1 MKNKKVKKCKN
12 SWEDRNERAENLNL
26 NQICGNFKLLN
37 DPVQGEASVFASDPS
52 KVENSSVAGVSLGI
66 SVDGCRMPNK
76 PLRISMHGCRIPFDS
91 CFQRKLMGAVRP
103 FSKSMGAIAPI
114 DPP

>member
-1 MKNKKVKKCKN
+1 MQSIENDLIYEVTQSLVMRNKKVKKCKN

-52 KVENSSVAGVSLGI
+52 KVENSSV
-66 SVDGCRMPNK
+66 DRPEE
-76 PLRISMHGCRIPFDS
+76 
-91 CFQRKLMGAVRP
+91 AV
-103 FSKSMGAIAPI
+103 
-114 DPP
+114 